1 MSKNRKF
8 ARQVFEEILEMTCE
22 EIRGVFQLIIKGLV
36 FQTLA
41 VVFWEKGG
49 LRSFWAEEILF

>member
-1 MSKNRKF
+1 MDKNRKF
-8 ARQVFEEILEMTCE
+8 ARQVFEGILEMTCE

-49 LRSFWAEEILF
+49 LRSF